1 MGLHF
6 SHVTKTFNNQIAV
19 NDMSI
24 NLQEGIYGLLGPN
37 GAGKSTLMKLM
48 VGNYLPTS
56 GNIFWNKK
64 NIQQLGIS
72 YRTEIGYM
80 PQQQNLYPYFT
91 GRRFL
96 LYIAALKGISPKKM
110 PSEIEEMAERV
121 NLLNVLDKKIGT
133 YSGGMK
139 QRLLL
144 AQALLGDPKL
154 IILDEPTAG
163 LDPKERIRVRNFISR
178 NTVGKIVII
187 ATHVV
192 QDIEFIADWIL
203 LMKDGKLITEGTMD
217 DLLLE
222 LTDKVLEIDVPIE
235 KVDSYLDRYLISNI
249 TRTKDHARLR
259 LIKHDK
265 DEFFLNA
272 VTVTPDME
280 DYYLYLYGESAYA
293 IHTNPTF

>member
-1 MGLHF
+1 MGLQF
-6 SHVTKTFNNQIAV
+6 SHVTKTFHNQIAV
-19 NDMSI
+19 NNISVK
-24 NLQEGIYGLLGPN
+24 LQEGIYGLLGPN

-56 GNIFWNKK
+56 GDIFWNEKD
-64 NIQQLGIS
+64 IQQLGIS
-72 YRTEIGYM
+72 YRSIIGYM

-96 LYIAALKGISPKKM
+96 LYIAALKGIPSKKIH
-110 PSEIEEMAERV
+110 SEIEEMADRV
-121 NLLNVLDKKIGT
+121 NLSNVLDKKIGT

-178 NTVGKIVII
+178 NTVGKTVII

-192 QDIEFIADWIL
+192 QDIEFIADWVL
-203 LMKDGKLITEGTMD
+203 LMKEGKLIAEGTMD
-217 DLLLE
+217 DLLIE
-222 LTDKVLEIDVPIE
+222 LAGKVLEIDVPME
-235 KVDSYLDRYLISNI
+235 KVDSYLDHYLISNI
-249 TRTKDHARLR
+249 TRTGDHARLR
-259 LIKHDK
+259 LIKHNKEEVFPD
-265 DEFFLNA
+265 A